1 MSITLALLRCRL
13 AAALALVLSAC
24 AVAAA
29 PAAAAA
35 PPIGTNYCMD
45 GHFTFATWD
54 AASQH
59 VADKVVKQFAGYFT
73 VAEVDSANVFR
84 PPLQQFYDAL
94 ETSDAIGNYGVDTT
108 IPNYTVHT
116 IALGICTPAD
126 NYDFLCYSKFNDVPG
141 VWPDEEAQA
150 LIDEGYWSPTAI
162 DGNVDGGTNIGL
174 YHLVCNP
181 PAASIGF
188 ASAIADPITMYIG
201 GDGTPVGGAGAGNP
215 GYYPHSPLSR

>member
-1 MSITLALLRCRL
+1 MSKTFVSLRLRL

-24 AVAAA
+24 AVVAA
-29 PAAAAA
+29 PASAAA

-45 GHFTFATWD
+45 GRFTFATWD

-73 VAEVDSANVFR
+73 AGEVDSANVFR

-94 ETSDAIGNYGVDTT
+94 ETSDATGNYGIDTT
-108 IPNYTVHT
+108 IPNYAVHT

-126 NYDFLCYSKFNDVPG
+126 NHDFLCYSKFNDVPG

-150 LIDEGYWSPTAI
+150 LLDEGYWSPTAV
-162 DGNVDGGTNIGL
+162 DGNVDGGTNIGG

-181 PAASIGF
+181 PVAPLSF
-188 ASAIADPITMYIG
+188 ASSVTDPIATYIG
-201 GDGTPVGGAGAGNP
+201 ADGTLVGEAGAGMP
-215 GYYPHSPLSR
+215 GYYPLAPLSR